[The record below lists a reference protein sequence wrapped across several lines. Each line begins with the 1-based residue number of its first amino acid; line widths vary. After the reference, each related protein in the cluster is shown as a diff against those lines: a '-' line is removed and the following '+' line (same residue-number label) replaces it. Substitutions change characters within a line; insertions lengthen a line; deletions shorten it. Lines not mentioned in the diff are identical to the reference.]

1 MKKVWMGF
9 LICLVSYAQTQAQ
22 VVYDFE
28 NWHNYAGNLQIA
40 NNWNGSDSLLKYF
53 GTLLGGS
60 GYLPQIEK
68 ELPGNGSATAIKVL
82 TKNQPAV
89 GTIFPAGP
97 FPGLAT
103 NGVIEFDAVNQE
115 VSITGGLPFN
125 SNPIS
130 ASMWVKNLPV
140 GGDTT
145 EISIFAIDNSDNDNL
160 QYAIA
165 DTLFTSSINSFTKIT
180 LPFKVTDTLLSTT
193 LIRVLITSGGGL
205 NGGHDGTAI
214 IVDDIEFLS
223 PSGIPQYLNP
233 QKAALVYPTTLE
245 SMLQIQFKKPG
256 NRDLHI
262 YDMQG
267 CLLLSKKLA
276 FESNQI
282 DVSSLSQGNYLY
294 EITEGPQKIQSGKLL
309 KR

>member
-1 MKKVWMGF
+1 MKKILIVC
-9 LICLVSYAQTQAQ
+9 LICLFKQAQAQ
-22 VVYDFE
+22 VMYDFE
-28 NWHNYAGNLQIA
+28 NWHTHSAGLQIPNA
-40 NNWNGSDSLLKYF
+40 WNGSDSLLKFY

-68 ELPGNGSATAIKVL
+68 ELPGNGSATAIRVV

-115 VSITGGLPFN
+115 VSIKGGLSFT
-125 SNPIS
+125 SNPLS
-130 ASMWVKNLPV
+130 VSLWVKNLPV

-145 EISIFAIDNSDNDNL
+145 EITVFAIDNSDNDNL

-193 LIRVLITSGGGL
+193 LIRVLISSGGGL

-223 PSGIPQYLNP
+223 PNGIPQYLNP
-233 QKAALVYPTTLE
+233 QQTALVYPTTVE
-245 SMLQIQFKKPG
+245 SLLQIQFKSPG
-256 NRDLHI
+256 TRSVHI

-267 CLLLSKKLA
+267 CLLMNKKLEFA
-276 FESNQI
+276 SNQL
-282 DVSSLSQGNYLY
+282 DLSSLSQGNYLY
-294 EITEGPQKIQSGKLL
+294 DILEGQQKIQSGKLL
-309 KR
+309 KQD